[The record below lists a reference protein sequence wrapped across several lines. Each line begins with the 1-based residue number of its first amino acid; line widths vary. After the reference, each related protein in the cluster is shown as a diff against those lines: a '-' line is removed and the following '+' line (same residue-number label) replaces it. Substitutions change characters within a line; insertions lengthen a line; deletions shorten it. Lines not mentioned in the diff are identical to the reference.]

1 MIQASAILQK
11 DDLDIEPKYVEGLE
25 NLLAHCR
32 THLPSVDEDLIRR
45 AFRLSYWAHRDDW
58 RASGERYISHPLEVA
73 TIVARDIGLDDLS
86 VAAALLHDVVEDT
99 ELSLDLIR
107 SEFGETLATVIDG
120 LTKISGVFT
129 SRELGQAENVRK
141 LMLSMATDLRV
152 ILVKFADRLHNMRT
166 IEALPKKKQL
176 KKAGETLDL
185 FAPLAHRFG
194 LHSIKSELEDLCLKI
209 LDPKAYYHI
218 VGRLREM
225 AEERDTYI
233 ASFVEPLEDRLRDQ
247 GFEFHVYSRVKNVY
261 SIHRKMKRQ
270 DKPIDEIYDIFAI
283 RIVLDTAAD
292 LEPEPREKKGKEDCW
307 RVYSV
312 VTDLYKPLPTRFR
325 DFISNPKGN
334 GYQSLHTTVLGPGG
348 RRVEV
353 QIRTDRMHEVAEKGV
368 AAHWRYKEGR
378 TNVDEEMEQFLE
390 WVRDLLDNPN
400 PEEATEFVEE
410 FRLNLYDEEIYV
422 FTPMGDLM
430 TLPKGATPVDFAFK
444 VHTEVGMQCIGAKV
458 NGKMV
463 PLSRELQSGDQI
475 EIITSKK
482 QNPNPDWEN
491 FVQTHKAK
499 SRIRHW
505 KNEKRRETADLG
517 RQIWEKR
524 AERANLEVSNHDL
537 QEFAHDVKFPDLRQ
551 LFYEIGAGIYDP
563 EELIDYIKDG
573 VLEDELNEPADEQSL
588 KEQYENFLEAAQTS
602 GTQALVID
610 GELQRDIAVNYASCC
625 NPIPGDEVFGF
636 VSRTGAINIH
646 RTNCPNATDLLN
658 NHPGRIQ
665 DVDWSHQKD
674 VQFDAALRLMGE
686 DRTNMLNDI
695 TTVISKNLNTYI
707 RSLTIDSED
716 GVFSGTIMLKVTDL
730 KHLRRL
736 MERLKR
742 IDGLHG
748 VYRFE
753 E

>member
-1 MIQASAILQK
+1 
-11 DDLDIEPKYVEGLE
+11 
-25 NLLAHCR
+25 
-32 THLPSVDEDLIRR
+32 
-45 AFRLSYWAHRDDW
+45 
-58 RASGERYISHPLEVA
+58 
-73 TIVARDIGLDDLS
+73 
-86 VAAALLHDVVEDT
+86 
-99 ELSLDLIR
+99 
-107 SEFGETLATVIDG
+107 
-120 LTKISGVFT
+120 
-129 SRELGQAENVRK
+129 
-141 LMLSMATDLRV
+141 
-152 ILVKFADRLHNMRT
+152 
-166 IEALPKKKQL
+166 
-176 KKAGETLDL
+176 
-185 FAPLAHRFG
+185 
-194 LHSIKSELEDLCLKI
+194 
-209 LDPKAYYHI
+209 
-218 VGRLREM
+218 
-225 AEERDTYI
+225 
-233 ASFVEPLEDRLRDQ
+233 
-247 GFEFHVYSRVKNVY
+247 
-261 SIHRKMKRQ
+261 
-270 DKPIDEIYDIFAI
+270 
-283 RIVLDTAAD
+283 
-292 LEPEPREKKGKEDCW
+292 
-307 RVYSV
+307 
-312 VTDLYKPLPTRFR
+312 
-325 DFISNPKGN
+325 
-334 GYQSLHTTVLGPGG
+334 
-348 RRVEV
+348 
-353 QIRTDRMHEVAEKGV
+353 
-368 AAHWRYKEGR
+368 
-378 TNVDEEMEQFLE
+378 
-390 WVRDLLDNPN
+390 
-400 PEEATEFVEE
+400 
-410 FRLNLYDEEIYV
+410 
-422 FTPMGDLM
+422 
-430 TLPKGATPVDFAFK
+430 
-444 VHTEVGMQCIGAKV
+444 MQCIGAKV

-658 NHPGRIQ
+658 NHPDRIQ